1 MKKRETNVLR
11 KEINNLIKVNNYSL
25 VKQLKRMK
33 TYKEK
38 MMLLEKSSNIN
49 NRISKRKKNGQ
60 TGFKEEKMV
69 NEIKERE
76 VKIVE
81 KIDRMKQ

>member
-1 MKKRETNVLR
+1 MKKRETNKLR

-38 MMLLEKSSNIN
+38 MMFLKKSSNIN
-49 NRISKRKKNGQ
+49 NRINKRKKW
-60 TGFKEEKMV
+60 
-69 NEIKERE
+69 I
-76 VKIVE
+76 
-81 KIDRMKQ
+81 